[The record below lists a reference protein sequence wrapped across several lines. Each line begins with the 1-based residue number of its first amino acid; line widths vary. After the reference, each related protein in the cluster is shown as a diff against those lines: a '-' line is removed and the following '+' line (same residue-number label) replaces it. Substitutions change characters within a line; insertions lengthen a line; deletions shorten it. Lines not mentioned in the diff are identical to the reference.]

1 MYISIIR
8 QIRGKMC
15 VLVNMIFIMEE
26 VNMWEISNNGT
37 FEKWTSNIC
46 TLKVF
51 YKEDKCWI
59 YVDYKGYN
67 IIIPMGMWGFE
78 EEIQD

>member
-46 TLKVF
+46 
-51 YKEDKCWI
+51 
-59 YVDYKGYN
+59 
-67 IIIPMGMWGFE
+67 IILQVVGDGVAENSIKH
-78 EEIQD
+78 

>member
-1 MYISIIR
+1 
-8 QIRGKMC
+8 
-15 VLVNMIFIMEE
+15 
-26 VNMWEISNNGT
+26 MWEISNNGT